1 MNVEV
6 VVVVGVVVEVV
17 LVVAAVAAVGHEEGL
32 TETEPPIAFAYC
44 ISMLL
49 AMLVLVETLCIERGC
64 R

>member
-32 TETEPPIAFAYC
+32 TETEPPIVFAYC

-49 AMLVLVETLCIERGC
+49 AMLEH
-64 R
+64 

>member
-6 VVVVGVVVEVV
+6 VVVVVVVVEVV

-32 TETEPPIAFAYC
+32 TETEPPIAYC
-44 ISMLL
+44 ISVLL
-49 AMLVLVETLCIERGC
+49 AMLVLVETLCIERGY